1 MSQFQRCNSAAAT
14 HAAQRRRKTTT
25 FKPTLSRPASGTI
38 RQPMHRCLRILF
50 LLSSFILQH
59 SSFAAPDLSVSL
71 PLGPY
76 YRPGKYIP
84 VHISATLLENSD
96 SWLVLAADN
105 VSSNP
110 ADISLGAGRTS
121 INLRQG
127 HIDAIVPWLV
137 LDSRA
142 KRPRLFL
149 EKTEA
154 FAQGPELK
162 PLGESERLVGWT
174 TPDEPFARQLL
185 HGAPKIIPIALDPA
199 EPIKGD
205 AAAWEMFDA
214 IILDATSATRLEQSQ
229 LASLLACGVTVAVRS
244 DTPPFPAWPWKRI
257 GNYSVLQCQPVGPVT
272 AGFHPDA
279 YLPVA
284 NWQAGWPWP
293 FRRRVLLL
301 AAVCCLLILGLT
313 LWRPPLTPLWVI
325 LLVTLMLFGIGKWW
339 NTQLAIQQAAG
350 EIVVFNND
358 GLTQTDGWTY
368 QTSVATRETTLRWTD
383 VSRPMAADDIW
394 VNLNCDTTGRP
405 TEFLARLPANRKI
418 AFMSRTIGPRGPRTP
433 PTKPVTSPLATLVEA
448 QYLQEGG
455 QVTGQLPSAPPSAP
469 AYGYV
474 DVQQWNAIVV
484 DRRTQPP

>member
-1 MSQFQRCNSAAAT
+1 MYRLL
-14 HAAQRRRKTTT
+14 
-25 FKPTLSRPASGTI
+25 P
-38 RQPMHRCLRILF
+38 IL
-50 LLSSFILQH
+50 LLSFFIHAH
-59 SSFAAPDLSVSL
+59 SSFAAAADLSVTL

-84 VHISATLLENSD
+84 VHITATVLENSD

-105 VSSNP
+105 VSSDP
-110 ADISLGAGRTS
+110 TDISLGAGRTS

-137 LDSRA
+137 LDGRA

-149 EKTEA
+149 EKVDD

-244 DTPPFPAWPWKRI
+244 DTPPFPAWPWKRV
-257 GNYSVLQCQPVGPVT
+257 GDYSVLQYQPIGPVA
-272 AGFHPDA
+272 AGFHADA

-293 FRRRVLLL
+293 FR
-301 AAVCCLLILGLT
+301 
-313 LWRPPLTPLWVI
+313 P
-325 LLVTLMLFGIGKWW
+325 
-339 NTQLAIQQAAG
+339 
-350 EIVVFNND
+350 
-358 GLTQTDGWTY
+358 
-368 QTSVATRETTLRWTD
+368 
-383 VSRPMAADDIW
+383 
-394 VNLNCDTTGRP
+394 
-405 TEFLARLPANRKI
+405 
-418 AFMSRTIGPRGPRTP
+418 
-433 PTKPVTSPLATLVEA
+433 SP
-448 QYLQEGG
+448 
-455 QVTGQLPSAPPSAP
+455 
-469 AYGYV
+469 
-474 DVQQWNAIVV
+474 
-484 DRRTQPP
+484 